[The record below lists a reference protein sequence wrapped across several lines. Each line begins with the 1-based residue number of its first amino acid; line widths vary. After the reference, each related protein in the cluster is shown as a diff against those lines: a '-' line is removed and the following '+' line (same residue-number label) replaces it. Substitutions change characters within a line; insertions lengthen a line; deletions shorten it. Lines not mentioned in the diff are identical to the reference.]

1 MARNL
6 RKKLP
11 KNEAI
16 ILNAPTTGSTYADV
30 IRKAKEAVP
39 NLKELG
45 IEVVGTRRTAAGDI
59 LLEVGSKEE
68 AELFAKKLKEKLG
81 NEVSV
86 RRAMRTAPVLISGLD
101 ESTTIE
107 ELRAALAERDPEL
120 ADIKPFTIRTAANGW
135 STAKIET
142 SIQSALRLAADPKL
156 RIGWSNCRIKML
168 GEKKR
173 VCFRCLETGHVAAGC
188 QGEDRS
194 NRCIK
199 CRKDGHVA
207 KNCETRA
214 TTGSMPRNE
223 AGRTNGPGGND

>member
-1 MARNL
+1 MNGERRGGTSSAAEKMARNL

-59 LLEVGSKEE
+59 LLEVGSKKE
-68 AELFAKKLKEKLG
+68 AELFAEKLKEKLG

-101 ESTTIE
+101 E
-107 ELRAALAERDPEL
+107 
-120 ADIKPFTIRTAANGW
+120 
-135 STAKIET
+135 
-142 SIQSALRLAADPKL
+142 
-156 RIGWSNCRIKML
+156 
-168 GEKKR
+168 
-173 VCFRCLETGHVAAGC
+173 
-188 QGEDRS
+188 
-194 NRCIK
+194 
-199 CRKDGHVA
+199 
-207 KNCETRA
+207 
-214 TTGSMPRNE
+214 
-223 AGRTNGPGGND
+223 